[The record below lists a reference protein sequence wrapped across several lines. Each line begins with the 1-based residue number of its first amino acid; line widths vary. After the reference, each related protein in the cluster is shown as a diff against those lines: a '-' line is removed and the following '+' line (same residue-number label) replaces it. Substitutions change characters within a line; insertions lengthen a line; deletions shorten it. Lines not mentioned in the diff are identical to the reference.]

1 MGLFDSL
8 ANKALGSV
16 LGGSQEGGAGG
27 LDIGKLMGMFTG
39 NGGGADALSGLLAKV
54 GGLGGLMSKFQGAG
68 LGDIFASWVGK
79 GDNKP
84 IAPEQLQS
92 ALGTDTVQQASS
104 ALGIDATQLMPMLS
118 QFLPT
123 IVDKLTPNGE
133 IEAEHAESAPSANQL
148 QDAIT
153 SLIPGGLGSLGK
165 LFG

>member
-8 ANKALGSV
+8 ANKALSSV
-16 LGGSQEGGAGG
+16 LGGSQAGG
-27 LDIGKLMGMFTG
+27 LDIGKLMGMFTA
-39 NGGGADALSGLLAKV
+39 NGGGAGALSGLLDKV
-54 GGLGGLMSKFQGAG
+54 GGLGGLMAKFQSAG
-68 LGDIFASWVGK
+68 LGDIFASWVGN
-79 GDNKP
+79 GENQP

-104 ALGIDATQLMPMLS
+104 ALGINAEQLMPLLS

-133 IEAEHAESAPSANQL
+133 IQAEHVDSAPSANQL
-148 QDAIT
+148 QDAIA
-153 SLIPGGLGSLGK
+153 SLIPGGLGGLGK